1 MNGAPI
7 TTGRVDGTDLTHRWG
22 SENGAP
28 GGRIDFPVAT
38 ARLRPGERLGR
49 HTHDAEE
56 VLIVVEGTAE
66 ARVGPHRRRLRAG
79 SMILIPEL
87 VSHDI
92 HNVGS
97 ATLSVLGAFSSD
109 APSASFE

>member
-7 TTGRVDGTDLTHRWG
+7 TTGSVDGPDLTARWRRDD
-22 SENGAP
+22 GAP

-38 ARLRPGERLGR
+38 ARLQPGERLGR

-66 ARVGPHRRRLRAG
+66 AHVGPHRRRLRAG
-79 SMILIPEL
+79 SMILIPEA

-97 ATLSVLGAFSSD
+97 RTLSVLGAFSSD

>member
-7 TTGRVDGTDLTHRWG
+7 ITGRVDGTDLTQRWG
-22 SENGAP
+22 TEDGAP

-49 HTHDAEE
+49 HVHDAEE
-56 VLIVVEGTAE
+56 VLLVVAGTAE
-66 ARVGPHRRRLRAG
+66 AQVGEHRRRLRAG

-87 VSHDI
+87 VPHDV
-92 HNVGS
+92 HNVGTG
-97 ATLSVLGAFSSD
+97 TLSVLGGFSSD

>member
-7 TTGRVDGTDLTHRWG
+7 TTGSVDGTDLTDRWAKDD
-22 SENGAP
+22 AP

-38 ARLRPGERLGR
+38 ARLRPGDRLGR

-56 VLIVVEGTAE
+56 VLIVVAGTAE
-66 ARVGPHRRRLRAG
+66 AEVGEHRRRLRAG
-79 SMILIPEL
+79 SMILIPEQ
-87 VSHDI
+87 VPHDVR
-92 HNVGS
+92 NVGS
-97 ATLSVLGAFSSD
+97 GSLSVLGAFSSD